1 MEEYVPRSQIIK
13 ELGGDEDWT
22 YKYVESVPGEN
33 DMMKDTAT
41 RDRLLKEREV
51 FYGDYEKSTLDW
63 IHGNGD
69 ISAVKVRR
77 NELAN
82 TLREDYWRLDPYI
95 RAKSF
100 YDRTGMIN
108 SGGRIQFYPS
118 KEVPAPV
125 TNGASKAVETS
136 AADLD

>member
-1 MEEYVPRSQIIK
+1 MEEFVPRSHIIK

-22 YKYVESVPGEN
+22 YKYVEPVPGEN

-41 RDRLLKEREV
+41 RDKLLAERAN
-51 FYGDYEKSTLDW
+51 FYKDYEKSTLDW
-63 IHGNGD
+63 IHGTGNV
-69 ISAVKVRR
+69 SAVKLRR

-82 TLREDYWRLDPYI
+82 TLKEDYWGLDPYI

-108 SGGRIQFYPS
+108 AGGKIKFYPS
-118 KEVPAPV
+118 KDVTPTV
-125 TNGASKAVETS
+125 TNGAVKPVETS
-136 AADLD
+136 ADDVD